1 MTNDEF
7 QKLHSALLDETSI
20 SLTSCDLLRV
30 LNAAEEIPS
39 VKAAFAVVKAAAALI
54 ESGDWDCFDDAANAR
69 FIALESAVKVW
80 RGAQTDKGEQG
91 NG

>member
-1 MTNDEF
+1 MIEF
-7 QKLHSALLDETSI
+7 MAACGHRATVRDLGRICEQCFAETH
-20 SLTSCDLLRV
+20 
-30 LNAAEEIPS
+30 AELARER
-39 VKAAFAVVKAAAALI
+39 AVVEAAAALI